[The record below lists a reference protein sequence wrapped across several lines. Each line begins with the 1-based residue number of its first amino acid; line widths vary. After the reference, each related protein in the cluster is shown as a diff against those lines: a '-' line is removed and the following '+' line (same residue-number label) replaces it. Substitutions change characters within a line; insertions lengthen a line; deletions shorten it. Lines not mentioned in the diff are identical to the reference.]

1 MNGKFSERTTPLMI
15 SAMRSACSSL
25 SITHGPA
32 MRNRSPEPTR
42 TLSIWKDKVKSN
54 TAEARER
61 RESFQVSSVSVSS
74 FFGLVIASEARDL
87 HVAAKCR
94 PVAELGITTYEN
106 CHSCNVQHN
115 LATAAKSPLA
125 PDQDRQEYHRR
136 PRYPQRCGPCRQ

>member
-42 TLSIWKDKVKSN
+42 TLSIWKDKVKVIYRQD
-54 TAEARER
+54 AESAEKFL
-61 RESFQVSSVSVSS
+61 SKFLVFQSSR
-74 FFGLVIASEARDL
+74 FL
-87 HVAAKCR
+87 
-94 PVAELGITTYEN
+94 ELSPPLTLPQA
-106 CHSCNVQHN
+106 V
-115 LATAAKSPLA
+115 KSPLA

-136 PRYPQRCGPCRQ
+136 PRYPRRCGPCRQ